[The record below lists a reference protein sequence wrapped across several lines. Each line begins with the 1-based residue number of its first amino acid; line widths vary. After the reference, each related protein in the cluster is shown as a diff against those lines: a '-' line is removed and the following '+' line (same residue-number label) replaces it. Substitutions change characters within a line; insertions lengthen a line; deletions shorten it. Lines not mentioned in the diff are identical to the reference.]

1 MKRLSLPRGVCIPF
15 VDDFLADQ
23 FGDSVLSVDL
33 SCARQFVSA
42 SEAFDSIVYF
52 VASSQVVFGA
62 ELACFGDLE
71 VAVGAD

>member
-1 MKRLSLPRGVCIPF
+1 M
-15 VDDFLADQ
+15 DDFLADQ

-33 SCARQFVSA
+33 SGARQFVAA
-42 SEAFDSIVYF
+42 SVAFDSVVDF
-52 VASSQVVFGA
+52 VASFQVVFGA